1 MRTTLASTIIAL
13 ALALGACGADDG
25 GLSRTQVE
33 DRVSK
38 EIGEQQDKPATTA
51 CVEGS
56 EERTFR
62 CKVTVD
68 SATST
73 IEARVTSTYEAR
85 VSKTA
90 IASRST
96 NTAAAIQLDEN
107 VPTFWTAE
115 AT

>member
-96 NTAAAIQLDEN
+96 NTDGGDPAR
-107 VPTFWTAE
+107 
-115 AT
+115 